1 MSQKELDK
9 SLKDFGEEFG
19 QVLDP
24 VAFLKETNPELC
36 ASFLKV
42 HELTVND
49 GTISKKYK
57 FLIHAAITAAQHDR
71 ETTAMHLTGAIKAG
85 ASEQELL
92 ETAFTII
99 PVAGMPSFACFLA
112 SWQNLKSAK
121 TKQQR

>member
-57 FLIHAAITAAQHDR
+57 FLMHAAITAAQHDR

-112 SWQNLKSAK
+112 AWQNLKSAK
-121 TKQQR
+121 IKQQR